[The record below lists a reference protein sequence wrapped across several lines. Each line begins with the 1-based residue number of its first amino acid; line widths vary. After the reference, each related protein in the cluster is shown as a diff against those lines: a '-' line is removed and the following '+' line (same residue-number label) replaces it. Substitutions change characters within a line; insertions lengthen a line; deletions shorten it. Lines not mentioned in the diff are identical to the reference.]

1 MCAVRRAFRGDSAR
15 TTFLHKGHRVA
26 PQKTL
31 GQSYPFLKPPGGRDT
46 LVTESGVQ
54 SHCVMVSCVVH
65 LALVFSFP
73 SSLLLHPWRFLLYGE
88 DCTRSSLL
96 CFGSLGS
103 WQVHITFCS
112 ARVSSVHRFLSAR
125 LALRQAEEGG
135 QASFSGSRSLDE

>member
-26 PQKTL
+26 PTENTWAKLSISET
-31 GQSYPFLKPPGGRDT
+31 PWGRDT

-73 SSLLLHPWRFLLYGE
+73 VIPPPAPVKISPVW
-88 DCTRSSLL
+88 
-96 CFGSLGS
+96 
-103 WQVHITFCS
+103 
-112 ARVSSVHRFLSAR
+112 
-125 LALRQAEEGG
+125 
-135 QASFSGSRSLDE
+135 